1 MAHPGDS
8 VNGSANGSANGATP
22 EKPPLSDVPRYALS
36 LGGVTVTG
44 MQYEPSGGIPEYEPE
59 SRSGSQSSTGI
70 SRELSFESD
79 RGPVT
84 CPEFIGEYQVIG
96 LLGRGGMGNVFRV
109 RNPFFNFEQ
118 ALKML
123 DARLDSRESRRQFIT
138 EMRTQAELEHTNI
151 AKVHYAGVCR
161 AKGKFHDQLYFVMAL
176 ETGDLGDEI
185 KKRGPYPPSEAANIV
200 RRLAKAIGL
209 AHARGT
215 FHCDLKPK
223 NILLGTDG
231 TPKITDFG
239 LAKMLAETQDGRA
252 GRCGAFGTPSYMPP
266 EQADGAFD
274 RVDARSDVYGL
285 GAILYELLTGKAP
298 YNGKTRDE
306 VLWQVKNE
314 KTPPEPIRKTNPRV
328 PARLEQIC
336 LKCLEKSAD
345 KRFATAEELEEELD
359 RYLRPRWIR
368 RHWKHL
374 AIAGGFLAL
383 LATVATLGYRQYAAP
398 REDARRELQLSAD
411 AASDDDRIKHLK
423 AAAARFDSILADAGV
438 VDRDA
443 LQAERDLVAA
453 TAWTSQA
460 ELLVDR
466 REYFEARKALE
477 EAHRVLGGDET
488 PHKLKLAELYHVE
501 GYFHAEQ
508 DHWDDA
514 IRNYEKGRDLRI
526 AADLPPEHPE
536 YRPYLR
542 DLARSHG
549 YLGDAQ
555 TRTHLIAGA
564 KASYEAA
571 RALRA
576 QLAQSGKDEDRLYHA
591 RDDGNFAELA
601 EWQGASQ
608 LDEALH
614 RRRSRVEYYRQH
626 FPHLKVLPRRHR
638 TERTETMTGLVELLL
653 DLPDAP
659 GVKIHDRFDEARALL
674 DATRAEYD
682 ELNRVGAGDE
692 PGVESGRAR
701 WRLAEA
707 RYLLVWSRATFR
719 PSSRPLI
726 HELLTGAESAYRKL
740 DREKKAKTD
749 DYYNWAAA
757 LALHGQSTSGDGA
770 NAFEREEQFILA
782 IDRLNKAADL
792 GFVKLERLN
801 RDHAFAALRLDPK
814 LNTAFQQV
822 IHRIEKEMANPKPN
836 GDPR

>member
-1 MAHPGDS
+1 MGSPGDS
-8 VNGSANGSANGATP
+8 VNGSGNGAAH
-22 EKPPLSDVPRYALS
+22 EKSLSHSDGPRFALS
-36 LGGVTVTG
+36 LGGVTKTG
-44 MQYEPSGGIPEYEPE
+44 IQFEPSTGIPEDPPE

-70 SRELSFESD
+70 SRELSFETE

-123 DARLDSRESRRQFIT
+123 DARLDTRESRRQFIA

-151 AKVHYAGVCR
+151 AKVLYAGVCR
-161 AKGKFHDQLYFVMAL
+161 AKGKYHDQLYFVMSL
-176 ETGDLGDEI
+176 ESGDLGDEI
-185 KKRGPYPPSEAANIV
+185 KKRGPLQPSEAANII

-223 NILLGTDG
+223 NILIGSDG
-231 TPKITDFG
+231 TPKVTDFG
-239 LAKMLAETQDGRA
+239 LVKLLAETQDARS

-285 GAILYELLTGKAP
+285 GAILYELLTGKPP

-306 VLWQVKNE
+306 ILWQVKNE
-314 KTPPEPIRKTNPRV
+314 KTPPEPIRKLNPRV

-336 LKCLEKSAD
+336 LKCLEKNPS
-345 KRFATAEELEEELD
+345 RRYGTAAELEAELD
-359 RYLRPRWIR
+359 RHLRPRWVR

-374 AIAGGFLAL
+374 AIIGGFLAL
-383 LATVATLGYRQYAAP
+383 FTTVGALGYRQYAGP
-398 REDARRELQLSAD
+398 REDARNELRL
-411 AASDDDRIKHLK
+411 AAEAAGDDDRIKHLK
-423 AAAARFDSILADAGV
+423 SAVARFDQILADSGV

-443 LQAERDLVAA
+443 LKTERDLVAA
-453 TAWTSQA
+453 TAWTSQG

-466 REYFEARKALE
+466 REYFEARKALD
-477 EAHRVLGGDET
+477 EARRVLGGDDT

-501 GYFHAEQ
+501 GYYHAEQ
-508 DHWDDA
+508 DHWDEA
-514 IRNYEKGRDLRI
+514 IRNYEKGRDLRL

-536 YRPYLR
+536 YRAYLR

-555 TRTHLIAGA
+555 TRTHKIADA
-564 KASYEAA
+564 KTSYEAA
-571 RALRA
+571 RMLRA
-576 QLAQSGKDEDRLYHA
+576 KLAQSGKDEDKLYHA

-601 EWQGASQ
+601 EWQGPAQ
-608 LDEALH
+608 LAEAL
-614 RRRSRVEYYRQH
+614 RYRRSRVRYYDEH
-626 FPHLKVLPRRHR
+626 FHALAILPRRHR
-638 TERTETMTGLVELLL
+638 TERTETRVGLVELLL

-659 GVKIHDRFDEARALL
+659 GANVHDRFVEARNQL
-674 DATRAEYD
+674 DATAREYE
-682 ELNRVGAGDE
+682 ELERIGAGGE

-701 WRLAEA
+701 WKLAEA
-707 RYLLVWSRATFR
+707 RYLLVWARATYR
-719 PSSRPLI
+719 PSPREDI
-726 HELLTGAESAYRKL
+726 TKLLLAAEAAYRKL

-757 LALHGQSTSGDGA
+757 LALHGQSTTGDQA
-770 NAFEREEQFILA
+770 HLFDREEQFILA
-782 IDRLNKAADL
+782 IDRLNKAVDL
-792 GFVKLERLN
+792 GFVKIERLN
-801 RDHAFAALRLDPK
+801 RDHAFAALQLDPK
-814 LNTAFQQV
+814 PNDAFQML
-822 IHRIEKEMANPKPN
+822 IRKIEKETTNPKPN
-836 GDPR
+836 GDSR